1 MRTPRRI
8 FAFLFLITFCCANLS
23 AQQRYIQML
32 TRQVGW
38 AFLGGRLFW
47 TADSGGQWKDISPAT
62 APPEVIAS
70 FCFLDTSTGWVLL
83 AGADGDNTRFD
94 LASTTNAGESWSIKP
109 VRIPNLNQVS
119 YPLGGHANID
129 FVDSLHGWM
138 NLDLQSSS
146 AAHSG
151 IQFVTQDG
159 GITWS
164 WPPQQQ
170 SAGPIR
176 FINTHDGWILSPGG
190 YELYVTHDGGK
201 SWHELSL
208 EAPPELPRPIG
219 ATYALPTFDEPKT
232 GFLRVSYSGP
242 GTPTPTLVL
251 FASGDGGQTWKLDRV
266 FRGLPPD
273 TIMSPST
280 VSQSYLITA
289 AVSDHKLTLTTVAPG
304 SKTSATNGAASSTSA
319 DVGNFPYASGVDEL
333 SFVDSERGWVLTS
346 ESNCG
351 PNTGCGTLLA
361 TTDGG
366 RTWAEVTPGPK
377 RIHLQWEKGPSAVPP
392 VQSKPLAQGIGLA
405 GPQIASVAGVSF
417 HLCFDIYQVPS
428 TQNMQTCWNSSPFW
442 DFVLYLPGASNRVA
456 DPIPSRW
463 RIPHSSLS
471 GSVFRA
477 LPALPSGKIRY
488 FRALQSGYSSSA

>member
-1 MRTPRRI
+1 MKTVSRI
-8 FAFLFLITFCCANLS
+8 FAFLFLVSLCCANVS

-38 AFLGGRLFW
+38 AFLGGRLYW
-47 TADSGGQWKDISPAT
+47 TADAGGQWKDITPA
-62 APPEVIAS
+62 AASADEVVAS
-70 FCFLDTSTGWVLL
+70 VCFLDTSTGWVLL
-83 AGADGDNTRFD
+83 GHADGEESRFD

-109 VRIPNLNQVS
+109 VKIPNLDQAAF
-119 YPLGGHANID
+119 PLGGHAHID

-146 AAHSG
+146 AIHSG
-151 IQFVTQDG
+151 ILFVTQDG
-159 GITWS
+159 GSTWS

-176 FINTHDGWILSPGG
+176 FINAHDGWILSPGG

-201 SWHELSL
+201 SWRTLSL

-219 ATYALPTFDEPKT
+219 ATYAMPTFDDSKR

-242 GTPTPTLVL
+242 ETSTSTLVL
-251 FASGDGGQTWKLDRV
+251 FGSGDGGQTWKLDRV

-280 VSQSYLITA
+280 VSQSNLITA
-289 AVSDHKLTLTTVAPG
+289 AISNQRLTLTTVAPG
-304 SKTSATNGAASSTSA
+304 QKTSAAIGAPSSTSA
-319 DVGNFPYASGVDEL
+319 DIGNFPYVAAASEL

-366 RTWAEVTPGPK
+366 RAWAEITPGPK
-377 RIHLQWEKGPSAVPP
+377 RIHLPVEKGPAAVPP
-392 VQSKPLAQGIGLA
+392 VQRKL
-405 GPQIASVAGVSF
+405 
-417 HLCFDIYQVPS
+417 
-428 TQNMQTCWNSSPFW
+428 
-442 DFVLYLPGASNRVA
+442 
-456 DPIPSRW
+456 
-463 RIPHSSLS
+463 
-471 GSVFRA
+471 
-477 LPALPSGKIRY
+477 
-488 FRALQSGYSSSA
+488 

>member
-1 MRTPRRI
+1 MKIVRRI
-8 FAFLFLITFCCANLS
+8 FAFLFLISFCCTNVS
-23 AQQRYIQML
+23 GQQRYIQML
-32 TRQVGW
+32 TPHVGW

-47 TADSGGQWKDISPAT
+47 TTSAGGQWKDITPA
-62 APPEVIAS
+62 AASPEVIAS

-109 VRIPNLNQVS
+109 VRIPNLDQLA
-119 YPLGGHANID
+119 YPITGGAHID

-138 NLDLQSSS
+138 NLGLQSSV
-146 AAHSG
+146 AFHSG

-159 GITWS
+159 GSTWS
-164 WPPQQQ
+164 WPPQQK

-176 FINTHDGWILSPGG
+176 FINAHDGWILSPGG
-190 YELYVTHDGGK
+190 GELYVTHDGAK
-201 SWHELSL
+201 SWHALSL
-208 EAPPELPRPIG
+208 EAPPELPRPVRPN
-219 ATYALPTFDEPKT
+219 YALPTFDDRKR
-232 GFLRVSYSGP
+232 GFLLVSYLGP
-242 GTPTPTLVL
+242 ETPTLTLVL
-251 FASGDGGQTWKLDRV
+251 FGSDDGGQTWKPNRV
-266 FRGLPPD
+266 LPGLAANGF
-273 TIMSPST
+273 MAPST

-289 AVSDHKLTLTTVAPG
+289 AVSDHKLTLTSVAPG
-304 SKTSATNGAASSTSA
+304 NKTSATGTASNTSA

-377 RIHLQWEKGPSAVPP
+377 RIHPVWEKGPSAVPP

-405 GPQIASVAGVSF
+405 GPQIASAAGARGP
-417 HLCFDIYQVPS
+417 LTRQ
-428 TQNMQTCWNSSPFW
+428 
-442 DFVLYLPGASNRVA
+442 
-456 DPIPSRW
+456 
-463 RIPHSSLS
+463 
-471 GSVFRA
+471 
-477 LPALPSGKIRY
+477 
-488 FRALQSGYSSSA
+488 